1 MDVKLTIYSD
11 DKQYFS
17 HAVKLPCVIGRARQ
31 CGVSIVHPLVSRQHC
46 EIYEEKGQ
54 VYVRDLGSLDGTI
67 FQGVR
72 IGRGVHVPYG
82 SAFSIGGVFFLIEA
96 ADATSQTTDSIG
108 QVSSEVSHTS
118 EEIRLEMDRRVS
130 ETLNQIDPS
139 GENQDSK
146 NISLESGGNANDP
159 FTSTSGIELDDL
171 ASDGFDEPS
180 SGEF

>member
-1 MDVKLTIYSD
+1 MFATS
-11 DKQYFS
+11 
-17 HAVKLPCVIGRARQ
+17 
-31 CGVSIVHPLVSRQHC
+31 
-46 EIYEEKGQ
+46 
-54 VYVRDLGSLDGTI
+54 VR
-67 FQGVR
+67 
-72 IGRGVHVPYG
+72 
-82 SAFSIGGVFFLIEA
+82 FLIEA
-96 ADATSQTTDSIG
+96 ADDTSQTTDYIG